1 MADTNDDLLDLS
13 ESRLPLEG
21 TKKEQEQVSKKIDD
35 TREDLTKDRDE
46 RKTVYT
52 KRKDF
57 YTGNQYQYSNINGII
72 KDSKMKK
79 GHTNQVTNYAGKTVV
94 KIAQSLSNNPP
105 KLTGIPQDIT
115 EDIEVVR
122 TQSVQD
128 FVDLTLDSKENR
140 FWKTTYRR
148 GAFNQS
154 LLGDAAIKTYIKD
167 DKIIIC
173 SYDDMSQVMVGWN
186 GTDGGYDCVIAESH
200 LTAKAIYD
208 LYGIKVNE
216 KKIPEPQSASQQGD
230 WDSNQW
236 ATKGNRMGST
246 NLPTG
251 KNDIPTLKVCE
262 YDSKDYYALKIE
274 GELVELAYK
283 DDISYPKVSY
293 WTFIHNIPNPP
304 SNWSIADI
312 DYLTDVQ
319 VEMNDNDNRSSDYI
333 RVGGVQRYVA
343 YNMSDFDPESVKTSS
358 GQVIFVSSPDGTA
371 KFEPLATNVNNFP
384 ADQYHQ
390 RKLAQMYDMGL
401 PKVNYGA
408 SGADSGR
415 SKAMD
420 YQSSIDLTIF
430 KRDSWELALQDIIE
444 KIQIF
449 GHFLHPELDFF
460 NDVDGN
466 FVVRNFEF
474 DWTDI
479 LPVSQADKIVNIA
492 NKYSMIGIPLVQ
504 AYKELG
510 YRNPEAMVEQLKKEL
525 SDPNL
530 MILRSKQW
538 PLSEGL
544 LEAQN
549 NASMMQQTNMSETPP
564 PGGIPPAGNTPG
576 AGNPNQPS
584 PTLTTSENT
593 ATSKPMSAKGGTTV
607 FSSMQGMVDKAR
619 QNATAGGK

>member
-1 MADTNDDLLDLS
+1 MDKDLLDLK
-13 ESRLPLEG
+13 ESQLPLEG
-21 TKKEQEQVSKKIDD
+21 TEKDRQEISKKIDD
-35 TREDLTKDRDE
+35 IFEDLKKDRDE
-46 RKTVYT
+46 RKTAYT
-52 KRKDF
+52 KRRDF
-57 YTGNQYQYSNINGII
+57 FTGNHYQYSNINGLIR
-72 KDSKMKK
+72 DSKQKK

-115 EDIEVVR
+115 NDIETIR

-128 FVDLTLDSKENR
+128 FVDLTLDSKDNR

-148 GAFNQS
+148 ASFNQS
-154 LLGDAAIKTYIKD
+154 MLGDAAIRTYVVG
-167 DKIIIC
+167 DKIIIRTH
-173 SYDDMSQVMVGWN
+173 DDMGSIMVGWN
-186 GTDGGYDCVIAESH
+186 GTEPGGYDCVIAEMH
-200 LTAKAIYD
+200 LTAKAIKD
-208 LYGIKVNE
+208 LYGIIVNE
-216 KKIPEPQSASQQGD
+216 KKMPEPQAAAKGGD
-230 WDSNQW
+230 WNNNQW
-236 ATKGNRMGST
+236 STKGNSSSSMTPPS
-246 NLPTG
+246 G
-251 KNDIPTLKVCE
+251 KNDLPTLTVRE

-293 WTFIHNIPNPP
+293 WTFVHNIPNPP

-312 DYLTDVQ
+312 DYLVDVQ
-319 VEMNDNDNRSSDYI
+319 IELNDNDNRSSDYI

-343 YNMSDFDPESVKTSS
+343 YNMNDFDPESVKTSS
-358 GQVIFVSSPDGTA
+358 GQVIFVNSPDGTA
-371 KFEPLATNVNNFP
+371 KFESLATNVNNFP
-384 ADQYHQ
+384 ADQYHA
-390 RKLAQMYDMGL
+390 RKLAEMYDMGL

-430 KRDSWELALQDIIE
+430 KRDSWELAMQDIIE

-449 GHFLHPELDFF
+449 GHFLHPELEFF
-460 NDVDGN
+460 NSENGE

-525 SDPNL
+525 EDPNL

-538 PLSEGL
+538 ALSGGL
-544 LEAQN
+544 LQAQN
-549 NASMMQQTNMSETPP
+549 QAMTMQQTNASETPP
-564 PGGIPPAGNTPG
+564 PGNV
-576 AGNPNQPS
+576 NQPS
-584 PTLTTSENT
+584 TTLTSSENQS
-593 ATSKPMSAKGGTTV
+593 TSKPMASKGGTTSY
-607 FSSMQGMVDKAR
+607 SSMGGMIDKTR
-619 QNATAGGK
+619 QNMAAGGK

>member
-1 MADTNDDLLDLS
+1 MDELLDLTNS
-13 ESRLPLEG
+13 KLPIEG
-21 TKKEQEQVSKKIDD
+21 DEEQQKSVSKNID
-35 TREDLTKDRDE
+35 TKFE
-46 RKTVYT
+46 ALRKDKDVRNTAYT
-52 KRKDF
+52 KRRDF
-57 YTGNQYQYSNINGII
+57 YSGNHYQYSNINGII
-72 KDSKMKK
+72 KDTKNKK

-105 KLTGIPQDIT
+105 KLTGIPLDIT
-115 EDIEVVR
+115 DGIETTR

-148 GAFNQS
+148 ASFNQS
-154 LLGDAAIKTYIKD
+154 CLGDAAVKTYIKD
-167 DKIIIC
+167 GKIIIR
-173 SYDDMSQVMVGWN
+173 SHDDMGSILVGWN
-186 GTDGGYDCVIAESH
+186 GTEPGGFDCVLAEYQ
-200 LTAKAIYD
+200 LTPKAIED
-208 LYGIKVNE
+208 EYGIKVDERKISSKNNGTSTGNWQGNE
-216 KKIPEPQSASQQGD
+216 WG
-230 WDSNQW
+230 
-236 ATKGNRMGST
+236 TKGST
-246 NLPTG
+246 VGAPVLPTG
-251 KNDIPTLKVCE
+251 KNDLPTLRVVE
-262 YDSKDYYALKIE
+262 YDSKDYYAMKIE
-274 GELVELAYK
+274 GELVQLSYK
-283 DDISYPKVSY
+283 DDISYPKISY
-293 WTFIHNIPNPP
+293 WTFVHNIPNPP

-312 DYLTDVQ
+312 DYLIDVQ
-319 VEMNDNDNRSSDYI
+319 VEMNDNDSRASDYI

-343 YNMSDFDPESVKTSS
+343 YNMNDFDPESVKTSS
-358 GQVIFVSSPDGTA
+358 GQVIFVNSPDGTA
-371 KFEPLATNVNNFP
+371 KFEALSTNVNNFP
-384 ADQYHQ
+384 SDSYHE
-390 RKLAQMYDMGL
+390 RKLKQMYDMGL

-449 GHFLHPELDFF
+449 GHFLHQDLDWF
-460 NDVDGN
+460 NNTDEE

-525 SDPNL
+525 DDPNL

-538 PLSEGL
+538 ALSGGL
-544 LEAQN
+544 LQAQN
-549 NASMMQQTNMSETPP
+549 EAATMAQTNMSETPP
-564 PGGIPPAGNTPG
+564 PGGTNEAGT
-576 AGNPNQPS
+576 
-584 PTLTTSENT
+584 TLTSSQNSE
-593 ATSKPMSAKGGTTV
+593 TSKPMASKGGTTSY
-607 FSSMQGMVDKAR
+607 SSMQGMVDKTR
-619 QNATAGGK
+619 QNTQAKGGA

>member
-1 MADTNDDLLDLS
+1 MDELLDLS
-13 ESRLPLEG
+13 KSTLPLEG
-21 TKKEQEQVSKKIDD
+21 NKKEQDQISKKIDD
-35 TREDLTKDRDE
+35 LIRDLSKDRDT
-46 RKTVYT
+46 RRASYT
-52 KRKDF
+52 KRRDF
-57 YTGNQYQYSNINGII
+57 YTGNHYQYSNINSII
-72 KDSKMKK
+72 KDTKHKK

-105 KLTGIPQDIT
+105 KLTGVPQDIT
-115 EDIEVVR
+115 DDLEVVR

-128 FVDLTLDSKENR
+128 FVDLTLDGKENR

-148 GAFNQS
+148 ASFNQS
-154 LLGDAAIKTYIKD
+154 LLGDAAIKTYVKD
-167 DKIIIC
+167 DKIIIR
-173 SYDDMSQVMVGWN
+173 SHDDMSSIMVGWN
-186 GTDGGYDCVIAESH
+186 GVNADGFDCVIAESH
-200 LTAKAIYD
+200 LTAKAIFD
-208 LYGIKVNE
+208 EYGIKVNE
-216 KKIPEPQSASQQGD
+216 KKVPRSQDSSTIGD

-236 ATKGNRMGST
+236 ATKGSRT
-246 NLPTG
+246 ATPNLPTG
-251 KNDIPTLKVCE
+251 KNDVPTLRVVE

-283 DDISYPKVSY
+283 DDVNFPKVSF
-293 WTFIHNIPNPP
+293 WTFVHNIPNPP
-304 SNWSIADI
+304 SAWSIADI
-312 DYLTDVQ
+312 DYLIDIQ
-319 VEMNDNDNRSSDYI
+319 IEMNDNDNRSSDYI

-343 YNMSDFDPESVKTSS
+343 YNMNDFDPESVKTSS
-358 GQVIFVSSPDGTA
+358 GQVIFVNSPDGTA
-371 KFEPLATNVNNFP
+371 RFESLATNVNNFP
-384 ADQYHQ
+384 ADQYHN

-420 YQSSIDLTIF
+420 YQSSIDLTVF

-449 GHFLHPELDFF
+449 GNFLHPELEFF
-460 NDVDGN
+460 QNGDGE

-525 SDPNL
+525 EDPNL

-538 PLSEGL
+538 ALSGGL
-544 LEAQN
+544 LQAQN
-549 NASMMQQTNMSETPP
+549 QAATMAQTNQSETPP
-564 PGGIPPAGNTPG
+564 PATGGTEA
-576 AGNPNQPS
+576 A
-584 PTLTTSENT
+584 PTLTSSQNSES
-593 ATSKPMSAKGGTTV
+593 AMPMSAKGGSTV
-607 FSSMQGMVDKAR
+607 YSSMGGMMDKAR
-619 QNATAGGK
+619 QNATAGGR

>member
-1 MADTNDDLLDLS
+1 MDKDLLNLKNS
-13 ESRLPLEG
+13 NLPLEG
-21 TKKEQEQVSKKIDD
+21 TKKDQDQISKKIDD
-35 TREDLTKDRDE
+35 KVEALRKDRDE
-46 RKTVYT
+46 RKSAYT
-52 KRKDF
+52 RRRDF
-57 YTGNQYQYSNINGII
+57 YTGNHYQYSNINGII
-72 KDSKMKK
+72 KDTKAKK
-79 GHTNQVTNYAGKTVV
+79 GHTNQVTNYAGKTIV

-115 EDIEVVR
+115 NDIETVR

-128 FVDLTLDSKENR
+128 FVDMVLDDKDNR

-148 GAFNQS
+148 ASFNQAA
-154 LLGDAAIKTYIKD
+154 LGDAAIKTYIKG
-167 DKIIIC
+167 DKIIIRTH
-173 SYDDMSQVMVGWN
+173 DDMGSIMVGWN
-186 GTDGGYDCVIAESH
+186 GTEPGGYDCVIAEMQ
-200 LTAKAIYD
+200 LTAQAIKD
-208 LYGIKVNE
+208 LYGIEVNE
-216 KKIPEPQSASQQGD
+216 KKIPDKQGAAQSGN
-230 WDSNQW
+230 WDNDTW
-236 ATKGNRMGST
+236 GTKGRNVQGP
-246 NLPTG
+246 NLPSG
-251 KNDIPTLKVCE
+251 KNDLPTLKVVE
-262 YDSKDYYALKIE
+262 YDSRDYYALKIE
-274 GELVELAYK
+274 GELVELSFK
-283 DDISYPKVSY
+283 DDETFPKVSF
-293 WTFIHNIPNPP
+293 WTFVQNIPNPP

-312 DYLTDVQ
+312 DYLIDVQ

-343 YNMSDFDPESVKTSS
+343 YNMNDFDPESVKTSS
-358 GQVIFVSSPDGTA
+358 GQVIFVNSPDGTA
-371 KFEPLATNVNNFP
+371 RFESLATNVNNFP
-384 ADQYHQ
+384 ADQYHA

-449 GHFLHPELDFF
+449 GHFLHPELEFF
-460 NDVDGN
+460 TNEEGE

-479 LPVSQADKIVNIA
+479 LPVSAADKIVNVA

-504 AYKELG
+504 AFKELG

-525 SDPNL
+525 EDPNL

-538 PLSEGL
+538 ALSGGL
-544 LEAQN
+544 LQAQN
-549 NASMMQQTNMSETPP
+549 QAMTMQQTNASETPP
-564 PGGIPPAGNTPG
+564 PGGVNE
-576 AGNPNQPS
+576 PS
-584 PTLTTSENT
+584 PMLNSSENQSS
-593 ATSKPMSAKGGTTV
+593 AKPMAAKGGTTAYA
-607 FSSMQGMVDKAR
+607 SMGGMVEKAR